1 MNQANHQDYASA
13 LLETTGRAY
22 VDVYRIKHSIAP
34 TQARAAVD
42 TALCN
47 ILPEGARYNLAS
59 TNFARFM
66 HANRD
71 DDTRLYVELY
81 GSAGI
86 TITQVSAHQTDLAV
100 LVVQELVNEFGQ
112 TIVVDTPFEADAIF
126 QPEGE

>member
-22 VDVYRIKHSIAP
+22 VDVYRVKHSIAP
-34 TQARAAVD
+34 TQARYAVD
-42 TALCN
+42 TALCSV
-47 ILPEGARYNLAS
+47 LPEGARYNLTS

-100 LVVQELVNEFGQ
+100 LVVQELVNAFGQ

>member
-22 VDVYRIKHSIAP
+22 VDVYRVKHSIAP

-47 ILPEGARYNLAS
+47 ILPEGARYNLTS

-100 LVVQELVNEFGQ
+100 LVVQELVNAFGQ

>member
-22 VDVYRIKHSIAP
+22 VDMYRIKHSIAP
-34 TQARAAVD
+34 TQARTAVD

-71 DDTRLYVELY
+71 DDMRLYVELY

-100 LVVQELVNEFGQ
+100 LVVRRLAYEFGQ
-112 TIVVDTPFEADAIF
+112 TLIVDTPFAADVLF
-126 QPEGE
+126 HHKGE

>member
-100 LVVQELVNEFGQ
+100 LVVQELVNAFGQ

>member
-22 VDVYRIKHSIAP
+22 VDVYRIKHSITP
-34 TQARAAVD
+34 TQARTAVD
-42 TALCN
+42 TALCS
-47 ILPEGARYNLAS
+47 ILPEGARYNLTS

-100 LVVQELVNEFGQ
+100 LVVQELVNAFGQ